1 MVKAVCID
9 NGYSKDIVVGKFYY
23 VKTSKTKSNI
33 VFPNTGGYDIF
44 ELDGWFRMVIP
55 IDIFQKS
62 FKYIDDIRD
71 EKINEICG

>member
-9 NGYSKDIVVGKFYY
+9 NGYSKDIVVGKSYY
-23 VKTSKTKSNI
+23 VKTSKTKANI

-44 ELDGWFRMVIP
+44 ELDGCFISITP
-55 IDIFQKS
+55 IDVFEKY

-71 EKINEICG
+71 EKIDEICG